1 VNLLRDILLE
11 SVRPA
16 DPTKFSSTER
26 NQIAINAI
34 SKEFGLEN
42 LSARD
47 IRKYKADIF
56 TVIEEVIDEILPK
69 QLESLLGVFAEIK
82 SIGRGDQQVF
92 KIPTTYASRRRALA
106 AIKNGARGGIYESR
120 RLDGSWMTVETQVE
134 TVGYQIT
141 LEELLSGYRT
151 IAEMVGIIT
160 AGFVERIYLNVIQA
174 LRALKT
180 RVPAANKIASP
191 TAFSA
196 AAVKPLVRVAA
207 AYGTPVIMGFASM
220 LDGFDNTQAVGT
232 STVQWPESDLED
244 IKNTGRVGKWNGY
257 TMVELPNYLTDA
269 TNATW
274 LFDENDLFIL
284 PVADKPVK
292 VILEGEAYSKEIVQ
306 AHGGEELHFH
316 KLLGTAV
323 LMANNV
329 CIYTS
334 TGLTGGSY

>member
-1 VNLLRDILLE
+1 MNLKDILLE

-34 SKEFGLEN
+34 TKEFGLEN
-42 LSARD
+42 LSARE
-47 IRKYKADIF
+47 IRKYKNDIF
-56 TVIEEVIDEILPK
+56 TVIEEVIDEVLPK

-82 SIGRGDQQVF
+82 TIGRGDQKIF
-92 KIPTTYASRRRALA
+92 KIPTTYASKRRALA
-106 AIKNGARGGIYESR
+106 AIKVGARGGIYESR
-120 RLDGSWMTVETQVE
+120 RLDGGWMTVDTGVE

-141 LEELLSGYRT
+141 LEELLSGHRT
-151 IAEMVGIIT
+151 IAEMVQIIT
-160 AGFVERIYLNVIQA
+160 GGFAERIYLNVISA

-180 RVPAANKIASP
+180 RVPAANLVSGG
-191 TAFSA
+191 AFSQDA
-196 AAVKPLVRVAA
+196 IKPLLRVAS

-220 LDGFDNTQAVGT
+220 LDGFNNAQGSV
-232 STVQWPESDLED
+232 WPEADLND
-244 IKNTGRVGKWNGY
+244 IRNTGRVGVWNGY

-274 LFDENDLFIL
+274 LFNEGDLFIL
-284 PVADKPVK
+284 PVSEKPVK
-292 VILEGEAYSKEIVQ
+292 VILEGEAYTKEVVQ

-329 CIYTS
+329 CIYNA
-334 TGLTGGSY
+334 TGLTDGVNGAY